1 MADYTKN
8 QALRS
13 RGSVDSEPATNM
25 ALRRRGTTVQD
36 DTPTPTP
43 LGQGGIGSD
52 AVANNIVTT
61 NAALR
66 ARGTTGYAK
75 GGLVKKKSAPAANR
89 YAKKRK

>member
-25 ALRRRGTTVQD
+25 ALRRRGTAVQD
-36 DTPTPTP
+36 DPTPTR

-52 AVANNIVTT
+52 TVADNIGAPT

-75 GGLVKKKSAPAANR
+75 GGLVKKKPAPAVNR